1 MTHILFI
8 LGFVLLIGG
17 ANWLIEGASSIG
29 RKYKIPDIVIGLTI
43 VSFGT
48 SLPELIISLFASAQS
63 STDLAVSN
71 VLGSNIFNV
80 FVIVGISA
88 IISPIVVGSN
98 TTWKEIPYSL
108 LAALL
113 LGLTANDLF
122 FDGRVFNEI
131 SRIDGMIFLAFFI
144 IFIYYTYNVS
154 KTGALLGEE
163 HHDILPMWKSYMMI
177 GAGLVGLYL
186 GGQWIVS
193 GAVDIAS
200 SMGMNENILGLTI
213 IATGTSLPELV
224 TSVVAALKKNSDIA
238 IGNALGS
245 NIFNIFL
252 VLGVSATV
260 TPLPFNADMMSSEIM
275 AILSNVLLFVFIF
288 TGKGRKISRFEGV
301 LLLTIYILFI
311 TYQIIKYI

>member
-1 MTHILFI
+1 MTYLLFVI
-8 LGFVLLIGG
+8 GFVLLIGG
-17 ANWLIEGASSIG
+17 ANFLIEGASSIG
-29 RKYKIPDIVIGLTI
+29 RKYNIPDIVIGLTI

-48 SLPELIISLFASAQS
+48 SLPELIISLFASTQS
-63 STDLAVSN
+63 STDLAISN

-80 FVIVGISA
+80 FIIVGVSA

-122 FDGRVFNEI
+122 FDGRAFNEI
-131 SRIDGMIFLAFFI
+131 SRIDGMVFLAFFI

-154 KTGALLGEE
+154 KTGEILGED
-163 HHDILPMWKSYMMI
+163 HHKILPMWKSGLMI
-177 GAGLVGLYL
+177 GGGLIGLYL
-186 GGQWIVS
+186 GGRWIVS
-193 GAVDIAS
+193 GAVEIAS
-200 SMGMNENILGLTI
+200 VMGMNEGILGLTI

-224 TSVVAALKKNSDIA
+224 TSVIAAMKKNSDIA

-260 TPLPFNADMMSSEIM
+260 TPLPFKPEMLSSEFL
-275 AILSNVLLFVFIF
+275 AILSNVLLFIFIF
-288 TGKGRKISRFEGV
+288 TGKGRKISRFEGSLMV
-301 LLLTIYILFI
+301 LIYVLFV
-311 TYQIIKYI
+311 TYQIQKFL